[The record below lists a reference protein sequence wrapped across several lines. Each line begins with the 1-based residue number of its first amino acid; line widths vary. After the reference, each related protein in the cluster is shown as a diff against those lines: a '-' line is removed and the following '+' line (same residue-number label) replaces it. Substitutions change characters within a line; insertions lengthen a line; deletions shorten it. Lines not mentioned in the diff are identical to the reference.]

1 MGAAAIVLNVTV
13 LTMVLVFRANK
24 FDADELKNIAAFA
37 GVITTVGSAALGVYK
52 KLVDRKSN
60 GDGTEA

>member
-1 MGAAAIVLNVTV
+1 VLNVTV

-37 GVITTVGSAALGVYK
+37 GVITTVGSAALGAYK
-52 KLVDRKSN
+52 KFMDHKAG
-60 GDGTEA
+60 GDGAES